1 MNSVAYAALWV
12 FVFSMPWENLIVIP
26 GVGAISRLFG
36 MVAFSVA
43 LITAVVSARIRR
55 LHALHML
62 AVLFLFWAAVG
73 LLLFQVDVQVPK
85 KFYTYVQL
93 IMVLWMIW
101 ELAPNR
107 QRVLGLLTAYV
118 LGASVAAVNTIM
130 VYRTEAAMQRRFSAE
145 GSDPNDLAMTL
156 VLALPMAWYL
166 GMTYRQPILRWI
178 CRGYLPIGVLAI
190 VLTGSRGGMVAG
202 LVGLMIVPFTMTRLS
217 PGRLAAAVLILGVSG
232 AVAVAY
238 TPETVIQRLAS
249 TRGQIEGGTMG
260 GRTTIWMAGARAFIK
275 RPITGYGAGSFAP
288 AVRPILGYP
297 RVSHNS
303 YLTVL
308 VEQGIV
314 GFLLYVGMFG
324 AVLVAVR
331 RLPVLERRFALVLLA
346 TLAVAMLPLSWEDQ
360 KAAWFTL
367 AAVLGFSQAWSAG
380 ERGAAQE
387 PEPLHASA
395 YSAARAAPPVRQRLT
410 ARVRNPGRDAGA

>member
-1 MNSVAYAALWV
+1 MTSVAYAALWV

-93 IMVLWMIW
+93 IMVLWIIW
-101 ELAPNR
+101 ELAPTR
-107 QRVLGLLTAYV
+107 KRALGLLTAYV
-118 LGASVAAVNTIM
+118 CGAYVAAVNTIM
-130 VYRTEAAMQRRFSAE
+130 VFRTEAGLERRFSAE

-166 GMTYRQPILRWI
+166 GMTYRQPIVRWI

-238 TPETVIQRLAS
+238 TPDIIIQRLAS
-249 TRGQIEGGTMG
+249 TRGSIEGGTMG
-260 GRTTIWMAGARAFIK
+260 GRTTIWMAGARAFIQ

-288 AVRPILGYP
+288 AIRPILGYP

-308 VEQGIV
+308 VEQGLV
-314 GFLLYVGMFG
+314 GFLLYVGMFF
-324 AVLVAVR
+324 AVLVAAL
-331 RLPVLERRFALVLLA
+331 RLPVLERRFALILLA

-367 AAVLGFSQAWSAG
+367 AAVLGLSQAWSVGA
-380 ERGAAQE
+380 RGVAQE
-387 PEPLHASA
+387 PGPLEPSA
-395 YSAARAAPPVRQRLT
+395 YSMARAAAPVRQRLR
-410 ARVRNPGRDAGA
+410 ARVRNPDRDAGA